1 MKKLLIVITAL
12 LVSTGAIAQHGHHGH
27 YGHNG
32 GHNVHRNHGDRDL
45 ARLVIGSIVLGT
57 ILSNSQ
63 RQVIEQQ
70 PPVIVQ
76 QYPIYNFPMQTQYN
90 CLVQVQDPYSG
101 VIRNE
106 VMTCIK

>member
-12 LVSTGAIAQHGHHGH
+12 LVSTGAMAQHGYHGH
-27 YGHNG
+27 GS
-32 GHNVHRNHGDRDL
+32 HRNHGSNEWAGPL
-45 ARLVIGSIVLGT
+45 IGGIILGT
-57 ILSNSQ
+57 IITNSQ
-63 RQVIEQQ
+63 RQVIVQQ

-76 QYPIYNFPMQTQYN
+76 QPPIFNFPIQNYYS

-106 VMTCIK
+106 VRTCVNQ

>member
-12 LVSTGAIAQHGHHGH
+12 LVSTGAMAQHGHHGH
-27 YGHNG
+27 G
-32 GHNVHRNHGDRDL
+32 GHRNHGDRDL
-45 ARLVIGSIVLGT
+45 AGIVIGSIVLGT
-57 ILSNSQ
+57 IISNSQ
-63 RQVIEQQ
+63 RQVIVQQ

-76 QYPIYNFPMQTQYN
+76 QPPIYNLPIRNYYS

-106 VMTCIK
+106 VHTCVN

>member
-12 LVSTGAIAQHGHHGH
+12 LVSTGAMAQHGHHGH

-32 GHNVHRNHGDRDL
+32 NGGGNWVGPL
-45 ARLVIGSIVLGT
+45 IGGVVLGT
-57 ILSNSQ
+57 IITNSQ
-63 RQVIEQQ
+63 RQVIVQQ
-70 PPVIVQ
+70 PPVIVHQ
-76 QYPIYNFPMQTQYN
+76 PPVFNFPIQNYYS

-106 VMTCIK
+106 VRTCVNQ

>member
-12 LVSTGAIAQHGHHGH
+12 LVSTGAMAQHHGHHGYH
-27 YGHNG
+27 G
-32 GHNVHRNHGDRDL
+32 GGNWIGPLIGGV
-45 ARLVIGSIVLGT
+45 VIGT
-57 ILSNSQ
+57 IISNSQ
-63 RQVIEQQ
+63 RQVIVQQ

-76 QYPIYNFPMQTQYN
+76 QPPVFVYPIQNYYS

-106 VMTCIK
+106 VRTCVNQ

>member
-12 LVSTGAIAQHGHHGH
+12 LVSTGALAQHGHHGH
-27 YGHNG
+27 G
-32 GHNVHRNHGDRDL
+32 GHRNHGDRDL
-45 ARLVIGSIVLGT
+45 AGIVIGSIVLGT
-57 ILSNSQ
+57 IISNSQ
-63 RQVIEQQ
+63 RQVIVQQ

-76 QYPIYNFPMQTQYN
+76 QPPIYNLPIRNYYS

-106 VMTCIK
+106 VHTCVN